1 MVRIAAAGDVHAA
14 PDRRDVL
21 AAAFASLDPD
31 VDLVLLAGD
40 LTTHGEP
47 EQGAILAEAAA
58 RSPAPVIAVLGNHD
72 WHVNRRDELV
82 GVLERGSV
90 TVLDRSWTI
99 HEADGLRVGVVGTKG
114 FIGGFPDSQLP
125 DFGEPSLRRVFAE
138 TTDEVVALERGLQAI
153 EDCDVRVVLLHYAP
167 TSATLRGE
175 PTTIYTLLGTDRL
188 AEPIHVHR
196 PDIVFHGHAHA
207 GTHEARIGDV
217 PVYNVAV
224 PVMRKDFAV
233 FDLEPARARTT

>member
-21 AAAFASLDPD
+21 AEAFGSLRD

-47 EQGAILAEAAA
+47 AQGAILAEAAA
-58 RSPAPVIAVLGNHD
+58 RSTAPVVAVLGNHD

-82 GVLERGSV
+82 DVLERGGV
-90 TVLDRSWTI
+90 TVLDRSWCTLDL
-99 HEADGLRVGVVGTKG
+99 DGERVGVVGIKG
-114 FIGGFPDSQLP
+114 FVGGFPDSQLP

-153 EDCDVRVVLLHYAP
+153 EGCDVRIALLHYAP
-167 TSATLRGE
+167 TAATLRGE
-175 PTTIYTLLGTDRL
+175 PTTIFTLLGTDRL
-188 AEPIHVHR
+188 AEPIRAHR
-196 PDIVFHGHAHA
+196 PDLVLHGHAHA
-207 GTHEARIGDV
+207 GTHEGRIDDV

-224 PVMRKDFAV
+224 PVLGKDFAV
-233 FDLEPARARTT
+233 FELEPARV